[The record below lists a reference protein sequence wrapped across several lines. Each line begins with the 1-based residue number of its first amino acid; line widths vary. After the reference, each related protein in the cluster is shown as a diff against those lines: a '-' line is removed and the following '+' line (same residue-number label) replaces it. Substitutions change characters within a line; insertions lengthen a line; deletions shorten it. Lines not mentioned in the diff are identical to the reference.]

1 MWGERNSGLPNSSSE
16 GDSKTRIPQHQVLHK
31 TTMEWGR
38 DGKVLPMDAGG
49 AACLVPSGASF
60 GADRCPHFGL
70 CFHPRMPCGTRWR
83 DLHERRW
90 REEGNASRQ
99 SHREGLKGGE
109 SHLTS
114 LD

>member
-1 MWGERNSGLPNSSSE
+1 MWGERNSGLPGSSSE
-16 GDSKTRIPQHQVLHK
+16 GPIKNSTKRCTKPQWVRA
-31 TTMEWGR
+31 GGN
-38 DGKVLPMDAGG
+38 GKVLPMDAGG

-60 GADRCPHFGL
+60 GADRCPRFGL
-70 CFHPRMPCGTRWR
+70 CFYLRMPCGTRWR

-90 REEGNASRQ
+90 REEGNVGRQ